1 MNDIL
6 LKMNSQHVTMLIL
19 LDLSAA
25 FDTVDH
31 RILLGRLSDEVGIRG
46 TALRAVRKTL
56 LGFLSY
62 KPISQVAQFHQI
74 FTSCEKFKPLYVVIR
89 SQSGL

>member
-1 MNDIL
+1 MSL
-6 LKMNSQHVTMLIL
+6 CLML